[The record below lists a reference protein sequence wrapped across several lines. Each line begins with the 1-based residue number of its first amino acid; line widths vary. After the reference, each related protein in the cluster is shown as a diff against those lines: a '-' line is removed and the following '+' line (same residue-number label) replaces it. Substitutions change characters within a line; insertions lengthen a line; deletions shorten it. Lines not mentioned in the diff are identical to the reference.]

1 MSQQQI
7 IQDILSRATTEAQKI
22 SEDTDLSIARR
33 REALEQ
39 REKEMADEARASVQR
54 QTEAMKS
61 RADRNSALQT
71 RRIRLELQERVNRE
85 VTKRIRRRVVDLRG
99 TDAYA
104 DLLREWTVEAVIGLG
119 LDVNEAEESARGTI
133 RCAAADQKLLSSL
146 LPDVYKRVQELTGNS
161 VVLEIDPTPLPE
173 GDSTAGVVVTAANGR
188 QAFSNRIDDRLRR
201 FEHHI
206 QTLVTQ
212 RLFSGDQLSGD
223 QLSGDQH
230 E

>member
-119 LDVNEAEESARGTI
+119 LDVNEAEGSARGTI

>member
-223 QLSGDQH
+223 QH

>member
-161 VVLEIDPTPLPE
+161 VLLEIDPTPLPE